1 MLRRSL
7 PDAVSALLGSLEA
20 FLLIVFA
27 VSLENL
33 FVQMLGFPG
42 GFGRALKRRNRW
54 LWLGTLLII
63 AFLFFHTLINPR
75 GELAEALQE
84 GNVLVFLS
92 VAAPFVAVAF
102 LLRVAFRLRK
112 RPTAPDQ
119 VAPTGS

>member
-1 MLRRSL
+1 LLRRPL
-7 PDAVSALLGSLEA
+7 PDAVSALFGSLQA

-42 GFGRALKRRNRW
+42 GFGRALRRRNRW
-54 LWLGTLLII
+54 LWLAALVSV

-92 VAAPFVAVAF
+92 VAAAFVAVAF
-102 LLRVAFRLRK
+102 LLRVVFRLRK
-112 RPTAPDQ
+112 RRTA
-119 VAPTGS
+119 APQDSPKGS